1 MQGKNRFWLLIVGLL
16 AAISSNAQNPVQKTL
31 IMSYNIRLDVASD
44 GENRWDLR
52 KERVAQL
59 IQFHKPH
66 FWGGQEVQHHQLQFL
81 LGQLPGY
88 KHIGVGRDD
97 GKTGGEYSPILY
109 DTARF
114 ELVKQGTFWL
124 SERPDTVSRGW
135 DAACNRVC
143 TWGLFRKRHSM
154 GLPQLL
160 VLNTHFD
167 HMGHTARK
175 RSAKL
180 ILRKI
185 KELNP
190 NQDATIL
197 MGDFNSEPG
206 QPAIQTLETQL
217 FETRTQSKLVLGN
230 ADTWNA
236 FRFTEKPKGWI
247 DHIFTYPKDRF
258 QNRMYRYA
266 TLTDSYD
273 LKYPSDHFPV
283 LVELGF

>member
-1 MQGKNRFWLLIVGLL
+1 M
-16 AAISSNAQNPVQKTL
+16 
-31 IMSYNIRLDVASD
+31 
-44 GENRWDLR
+44 
-52 KERVAQL
+52 
-59 IQFHKPH
+59 
-66 FWGGQEVQHHQLQFL
+66 
-81 LGQLPGY
+81 
-88 KHIGVGRDD
+88 GRDD

-109 DTARF
+109 DTSRF
-114 ELVKQGTFWL
+114 KLVRQGTFWL

-143 TWGLFRKRHSM
+143 TWGLFKVPNYSTESKP
-154 GLPQLL
+154 GNPY
-160 VLNTHFD
+160 VFVFNTHFD
-167 HMGHTARK
+167 HMGDTARK
-175 RSAKL
+175 KSAEL

-185 KELNP
+185 RELNP
-190 NQDATIL
+190 NRHATIV

-206 QPAIQTLETQL
+206 QPAIQTLETML
-217 FETRTQSKLVLGN
+217 FETRNQSEEVLGN

-236 FRFTEKPKGWI
+236 FRFQEKPKGWI

-258 QNRMYRYA
+258 LVRKYA